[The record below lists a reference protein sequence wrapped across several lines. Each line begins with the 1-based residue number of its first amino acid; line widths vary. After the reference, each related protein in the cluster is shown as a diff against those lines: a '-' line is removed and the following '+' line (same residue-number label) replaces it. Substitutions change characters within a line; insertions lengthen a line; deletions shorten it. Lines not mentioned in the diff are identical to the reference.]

1 MGKRSAVC
9 LKGPSLIEIENLPP
23 PAIRRK
29 MSTPFDSAALTLLSL
44 KQEQTSPGSAESS
57 VTGLGSRGSSSHLKS
72 IMSSES
78 RSRSPSMCSSV
89 TDDERS
95 VAKDELSESY
105 MNFPQS
111 GHSLVRMA
119 LVRPKLHPDSLKKK
133 IPVKTPV
140 SFPRWVMPPRGRPLP
155 APPRLPRGI
164 VVAADTRIKKTAWN

>member
-9 LKGPSLIEIENLPP
+9 LKGPSLIEIENLLPP
-23 PAIRRK
+23 SIRRK
-29 MSTPFDSAALTLLSL
+29 MSTPFDTAALTLLSL

-57 VTGLGSRGSSSHLKS
+57 VTGLGSTGSSHRKS

-95 VAKDELSESY
+95 VLKDELSESFIK
-105 MNFPQS
+105 FPQS

-119 LVRPKLHPDSLKKK
+119 LVCPKLHADSSKKK
-133 IPVKTPV
+133 ICPKTPV
-140 SFPRWVMPPRGRPLP
+140 SFPNWITPAKGRPLP

-164 VVAADTRIKKTAWN
+164 VSAAELRVKGISRD